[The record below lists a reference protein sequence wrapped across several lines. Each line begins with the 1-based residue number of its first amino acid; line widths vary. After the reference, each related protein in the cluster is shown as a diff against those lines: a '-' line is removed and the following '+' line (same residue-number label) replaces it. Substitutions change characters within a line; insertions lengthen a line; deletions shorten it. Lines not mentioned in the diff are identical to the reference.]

1 MEDKIV
7 IQIPIDEI
15 EFECYRERSYSCPHK
30 SKRTCAYCTDGKA
43 VATTRLATPDEI
55 TEIYIEGRN
64 W

>member
-15 EFECYRERSYSCPHK
+15 EFECYRGEGVSCSQDKKVCSYCLN
-30 SKRTCAYCTDGKA
+30 GKA
-43 VATTRLATPDEI
+43 VAITRFATPDEVA
-55 TEIYIEGRN
+55 EIYIEGRN